1 MCLPSNGPAGWT
13 GMASFPCL
21 VIAEMPPGTIGA
33 TNNLQSS
40 QASVGLITREN
51 RSMKGLLR
59 PRHNIV
65 QSKALVQP
73 IFKKQGNRQSHIAKT
88 MDTGKGREWNHFV
101 ISLPHITP
109 DKSTLVHLRCGGEEN
124 KIYKG

>member
-21 VIAEMPPGTIGA
+21 VTGEMPPGTIGA
-33 TNNLQSS
+33 TSNQQSS

-51 RSMKGLLR
+51 RSMKGLLS

-65 QSKALVQP
+65 SN
-73 IFKKQGNRQSHIAKT
+73 IFYCAKQGACTTYLYSRSRETGKVTLQRLL
-88 MDTGKGREWNHFV
+88 DTGKGREWNHSV
-101 ISLPHITP
+101 TSLPHITP
-109 DKSTLVHLRCGGEEN
+109 DKSTISKRWL
-124 KIYKG
+124 I